1 MIAQFGRVRCY
12 ATLVAGISL
21 MLTGCGGGGGNPASP
36 PPPMTQAPRGL
47 SYPTMGT
54 PVVGVAVPALT
65 PTVTGTVSAYSV
77 TPPLPAGLTLDTASG
92 AISGTPTAATPNT
105 SYVVKAT
112 NSGGST
118 TATLQFAVGTV
129 DVVSESSITRTV
141 VVGTAVYIDV
151 VIQPRYLQFTGT
163 LYSVASDPNNVFAG
177 PVSVTNNNDGTFTL
191 ELATSAA
198 ATAAEYSGAATLK
211 LCSDSECNNVQLVS
225 SVSTNYDI
233 RVMSPTSNWPGDNQT
248 ALTAW
253 TNAPDWQTFQGNS
266 AHTGF
271 VPVTI
276 SPDQLITRW
285 QHGVTANQYF
295 NNLVNLATV
304 TTNNGMYYIA
314 GGNAL
319 EAHKELDASLVWRYD
334 FSGLDFPSANP
345 PAVSNGI
352 VYIAAGQQSSTYM
365 FAFNAI
371 SGSLIFKS
379 QMSSQWENY
388 LAPTIGPDGVYT
400 NAGTYGGMYGFTPA
414 GQQLFFTPLDQQ
426 SAWTPAADENTVYA
440 YFGSRL
446 SLVDPLT
453 GQVKGS
459 IVDPTFTN
467 YIYVVG
473 GSVVLGAANSAFA
486 AAYDNSWLNGGGI
499 GNSLIHF
506 NTQALTVDWQSAG
519 DYPATPAYNFG
530 VLYAVNNNPVR
541 LEARSETDGSL
552 LWNWVPPASGDV
564 GFKSEVLL
572 TKNLAF
578 VSTNLSTYAV
588 DLTTHK
594 AVWSY
599 PVTGNLALSS
609 NGVLYL
615 EGINTL
621 TAINAK

>member
-1 MIAQFGRVRCY
+1 MTAQFGRARCY
-12 ATLVAGISL
+12 AALVAGITL

-36 PPPMTQAPRGL
+36 PPMTQAPSGL
-47 SYPTMGT
+47 SYPNVGT

-65 PTVTGTVSAYSV
+65 PAVTGTVSAYSV
-77 TPPLPAGLTLDTASG
+77 NPPLPAGLTLDTTSG

-105 SYVVKAT
+105 AYVVNAT

-118 TATLQFAVGTV
+118 TATLQFAVGSV
-129 DVVSESSITRTV
+129 DVVSESSVTRTV
-141 VVGTAVYIDV
+141 VAGTAVYVDV
-151 VIQPRYLQFTGT
+151 VIQPRYLQFAGT
-163 LYSVASDPNNVFAG
+163 LYSMAGDPDNVFAK
-177 PVSVTNNNDGTFTL
+177 PVSVTNNNDGTYTL
-191 ELATSAA
+191 EFATSTA

-211 LCSDSECNNVQLVS
+211 LCSDSDCNNVQPVS

-248 ALTAW
+248 ALSAW

-285 QHGVTANQYF
+285 QHGVTTNQYF
-295 NNLVNLATV
+295 NQLLNLATV

-319 EAHKELDASLVWRYD
+319 EARKELDASLVWRYD
-334 FSGLDFPSANP
+334 FSGLPFPSANP

-365 FAFNAI
+365 FAFDAI

-400 NAGTYGGMYGFTPA
+400 NAGTYGGMYGFAPA

-426 SAWTPAADENTVYA
+426 SAWTPAADKDTVYA

-453 GQVKGS
+453 GQIKGS
-459 IVDPTFTN
+459 IVDPSFTN

-486 AAYDNSWLNGGGI
+486 AAYDNTWLNGGGI

-530 VLYAVNNNPVR
+530 VLYAVNNNPLQ

-552 LWNWVPPASGDV
+552 LWSWVPPASGDV

-588 DLTTHK
+588 DLTMHK
-594 AVWSY
+594 TVWSY

-621 TAINAK
+621 TAVNAK